1 MAVYKQIWSKWT
13 IFGVSAMPHP
23 PESPSPEAS
32 LPARNGLLSPAL
44 RRDLADLNLQ
54 YLDLGL
60 AAGAEA
66 DPRFGWDEPIRA
78 SLRSVDAQARERLAT
93 VPFAL
98 FELVIPAAASG
109 PVAAGVE
116 DGSRITR
123 AGIPTG
129 RCESFAHQA
138 AFLARRLAEG
148 GELVSGVVFA
158 FAPEARRWLLEC
170 RPSQLAE
177 LACEPAAIRP
187 RWRAHG
193 QFWQLLVG
201 AACRSSVAGLEWAHC
216 IGLCLIGA
224 GDAPPAPASRRRQR
238 P

>member
-1 MAVYKQIWSKWT
+1 LST
-13 IFGVSAMPHP
+13 P
-23 PESPSPEAS
+23 
-32 LPARNGLLSPAL
+32 NGLLSPAQ

-54 YLDLGL
+54 YLGLGL

-66 DPRFGWDEPIRA
+66 DPRFSWDEPIRA
-78 SLRSVDAQARERLAT
+78 SLRSMNAQARERLAT

-98 FELVIPAAASG
+98 FDLVIPALATAQ
-109 PVAAGVE
+109 ATARVE
-116 DGSRITR
+116 DGNRVAR

-148 GELVSGVVFA
+148 GELVCGVVFA
-158 FAPEARRWLLEC
+158 FAPDARRWLLEC

-177 LACEPAAIRP
+177 LACDPAAIRP
-187 RWRAHG
+187 RWRAHE
-193 QFWQLLVG
+193 QFWQVLVG
-201 AACRSSVAGLEWAHC
+201 AACRSSNAGLEWAHC
-216 IGLCLIGA
+216 IGLCLLGA
-224 GDAPPAPASRRRQR
+224 GDALPAPAGRRRPR

>member
-1 MAVYKQIWSKWT
+1 MT
-13 IFGVSAMPHP
+13 HP
-23 PESPSPEAS
+23 ADWPGAEAS
-32 LPARNGLLSPAL
+32 VPARHGLLSPAL
-44 RRDLADLNLQ
+44 RRDLTDLNTQ

-66 DPRFGWDEPIRA
+66 DPRFAWDEPTRV
-78 SLRSVDAQARERLAT
+78 SLRSADVDARERLAS

-98 FELVIPAAASG
+98 FELVIPAAPCPA
-109 PVAAGVE
+109 PARVE
-116 DGSRITR
+116 DGISAGR
-123 AGIPTG
+123 AGIVAG

-158 FAPEARRWLLEC
+158 LAPEARRWLLEC

-177 LACEPAAIRP
+177 LALDPATIRP
-187 RWRAHG
+187 RWRAHA
-193 QFWQLLVG
+193 QFWQVLVG
-201 AACRSSVAGLEWAHC
+201 ASCRSSVAALEWAHC

-224 GDAPPAPASRRRQR
+224 SEGSPATAGRRRPR
-238 P
+238 S